1 MKFEYSNTTISS
13 IIIATTT
20 KIARIVQTTTEI
32 PLIIKKIASDNSFG
46 TGLKILISFG
56 ITMAI
61 ISMCFCWVWI
71 FYCFK
76 KYRQGVSSN
85 YYDLLS
91 YLILMSFF

>member
-46 TGLKILISFG
+46 TGLKF
-56 ITMAI
+56 
-61 ISMCFCWVWI
+61 
-71 FYCFK
+71 
-76 KYRQGVSSN
+76 
-85 YYDLLS
+85 
-91 YLILMSFF
+91 